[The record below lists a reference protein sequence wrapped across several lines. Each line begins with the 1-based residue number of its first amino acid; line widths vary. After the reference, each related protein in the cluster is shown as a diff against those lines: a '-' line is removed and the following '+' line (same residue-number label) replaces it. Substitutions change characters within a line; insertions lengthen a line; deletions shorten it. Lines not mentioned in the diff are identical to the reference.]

1 MKKTVVLII
10 LLIVFKRVIQAQS
23 PLFPNSVVSND
34 IDFILET
41 DPDVYLEVTF
51 LGLDD
56 KEMPSSLSEELF
68 DTDTFVFQAEFE
80 GGHTTEIWCHS
91 SFATQEAA
99 QEYAEKL
106 GPRLGKLPA
115 IQREMLNHVVIH
127 NGNAGAYAETEG
139 QFFIL
144 YSENMD
150 DRISTNDLEETVFH
164 ESVHSSLQAIYEGE
178 PIWTDAQDADQA
190 FITEYAQDLPG
201 LEDMP
206 ETALFAYAYL
216 TYPGRLPQEVEEWMT
231 EYNQNKLEF
240 FSMFYGENA
249 TDISEINEL
258 NLQLIIYP
266 NPAKDELFI
275 SSAVAQKAVILDS
288 FGRMVT
294 QIDLY
299 EGKNEI
305 DVSHFS
311 AGVYFIKSTGYT
323 ILKVFIE

>member
-1 MKKTVVLII
+1 MRILKTLTLII
-10 LLIVFKRVIQAQS
+10 LFIFLSFTFQAQS

-34 IDFILET
+34 IDFILEI
-41 DPDVYLEVTF
+41 DPDVFLEVTF

-91 SFATQEAA
+91 SFGTQEAA

-178 PIWTDAQDADQA
+178 PIWTNAQDADQA
-190 FITEYAQDLPG
+190 FITEYAQELPG

-231 EYNQNKLEF
+231 EHNPNKLEF
-240 FSMFYGENA
+240 FSMFYGEVVSVPSLESK
-249 TDISEINEL
+249 IEL
-258 NLQLIIYP
+258 FIYP
-266 NPAKDELFI
+266 NPAHHQMIIDSPK
-275 SSAVAQKAVILDS
+275 SQKIVILDAL
-288 FGRMVT
+288 GKAV
-294 QIDLY
+294 QYINIHQ
-299 EGKNEI
+299 GKNYIEVK
-305 DVSHFS
+305 DLTS
-311 AGVYFIKSTGYT
+311 GVYSIVSENGDTRKL
-323 ILKVFIE
+323 ILE